1 MNIEIERKFLVLSS
15 EFKDQAYTS
24 SHLVQGYLSTDKN
37 RTVRVRIKDDQGYLT
52 IKGKSSDN
60 GLSRFEW
67 EKEISKREAL
77 NLLTLALPGVI
88 EKTRYFIS
96 FRNHIWEIDEFLGE
110 NKGLILAEVELES
123 ESEEFIKPDFIGEE
137 VTGNQKYYNSYIS
150 QYPYSTW

>member
-15 EFKDQAYTS
+15 EFKDLAYTS

>member
-15 EFKDQAYTS
+15 EFKNQAYAS

-37 RTVRVRIKDDQGYLT
+37 RTVRVRIKDDLGYLT

-150 QYPYSTW
+150 QYPYSAW